1 MAKPR
6 LDGATIKLR
15 DPDFRTSYRMDDE
28 GNETDEKYNPM
39 AKEKFNPLYKFSYD
53 EIKDGT
59 KYIGKDNITNE
70 AQVRDIVNYLNNRA
84 SSGNNSSMREDLEG
98 PGNYD
103 FEYTL
108 NDDGKKIFSSFE
120 ERQAWQD
127 RKRRRV
133 ENRLAQEE
141 QDADRDKED
150 VIETVE
156 DDPFLQGNVDRVDKM
171 FTEMRDPGG
180 GYAQYLPSNSDFDQA
195 GSSIAAEDDPTKNLL
210 DNYINRIIQEKTQR
224 FRA

>member
-1 MAKPR
+1 MAKTR
-6 LDGATIKLR
+6 LDGSTIKLR
-15 DPDFRTSYRMDDE
+15 DPDLRNAYRMDDE
-28 GNETDEKYNPM
+28 GNYGDERYNPM

-53 EIKDGT
+53 EIKDGA

-70 AQVRDIVNYLNNRA
+70 AQVRDIVSYLNNQA
-84 SSGNNSSMREDLEG
+84 GKAGNNISSFVEEEG

-108 NDDGKKIFSSFE
+108 NDKGKKIFSSFD
-120 ERQAWQD
+120 ERQAFQD

-133 ENRLAQEE
+133 ENRLAQED
-141 QDADRDKED
+141 QDADRD
-150 VIETVE
+150 VIETVA
-156 DDPFLQGNVDRVDKM
+156 DDPFIQGNVDRVDEM
-171 FTEMRDPGG
+171 FTEMENPGG

-195 GSSIAAEDDPTKNLL
+195 SPSIENDDDPTKNLL
-210 DNYINRIIQEKTQR
+210 DNYIAKIIQEKTQR